1 MIRILDMSSLEAVH
15 PRFESA
21 KLRCIKERVHSDLRL
36 CVLADVMNLLTK
48 EESEDIKTRTAIK
61 IIKDEK
67 SYEKFLEEGK
77 KELVEYLKR

>member
-1 MIRILDMSSLEAVH
+1 
-15 PRFESA
+15 
-21 KLRCIKERVHSDLRL
+21 
-36 CVLADVMNLLTK
+36 MNLLTK